1 MSLSQLVCESGKAT
15 VVSNAVSEQVLYSMA
30 VLAAICRV
38 SNIGPGFDK
47 DKKKIWI
54 FITRAKRRRYQNFS
68 VYLNPF
74 WYRTTPTHRPG
85 FRNLRQAIN

>member
-1 MSLSQLVCESGKAT
+1 MSLSQFVCESGKAT

-47 DKKKIWI
+47 DKKKIRI
-54 FITRAKRRRYQNFS
+54 FITRAKRRRYLYFS
-68 VYLNPF
+68 VYLNVPILVQSYTKSSPWF
-74 WYRTTPTHRPG
+74 QEPETGY
-85 FRNLRQAIN
+85 

>member
-30 VLAAICRV
+30 VLAAICRI

-47 DKKKIWI
+47 DKKKYGYSSHALKDVDTYISAYI
-54 FITRAKRRRYQNFS
+54 
-68 VYLNPF
+68 
-74 WYRTTPTHRPG
+74 
-85 FRNLRQAIN
+85 